1 MPNWPDFFGR
11 IFSAVVMRKLSGMLR
26 DRPSDASTGSSAAGS
41 AAVPAA
47 PGLPAISADAPPQV
61 RSQQSQQ
68 QVKQAVEGAL
78 QQARPMPE
86 EK

>member
-1 MPNWPDFFGR
+1 MRG
-11 IFSAVVMRKLSGMLR
+11 IFSIVGLLVVVAIIGLLVKKQLG
-26 DRPSDASTGSSAAGS
+26 TQ

-47 PGLPAISADAPPQV
+47 PGMPAVSADAPPQV
-61 RSQQSQQ
+61 RSQQTQQ

-78 QQARPMPE
+78 QQARPMPD

>member
-1 MPNWPDFFGR
+1 MRG
-11 IFSAVVMRKLSGMLR
+11 IFSIVGLLVVVAIIGLLVKKQLGG
-26 DRPSDASTGSSAAGS
+26 TQ
-41 AAVPAA
+41 AAVPAT
-47 PGLPAISADAPPQV
+47 PGMPAISADAPPQV
-61 RSQQSQQ
+61 RSQQTQQ

>member
-1 MPNWPDFFGR
+1 MRG
-11 IFSAVVMRKLSGMLR
+11 IFSIVGLLVVLAVVGLLVKKQLS
-26 DRPSDASTGSSAAGS
+26 TQV
-41 AAVPAA
+41 AVPAT
-47 PGLPAISADAPPQV
+47 PGMPAVSANAPPQV
-61 RSQQSQQ
+61 QSQQAQQ

>member
-1 MPNWPDFFGR
+1 MRG
-11 IFSAVVMRKLSGMLR
+11 IFSVVGLLIALAIVGLLAKKQLGTQVTVPSTPGMPAV
-26 DRPSDASTGSSAAGS
+26 
-41 AAVPAA
+41 
-47 PGLPAISADAPPQV
+47 SADAPPQV
-61 RSQQSQQ
+61 QSQQAQQ

>member
-1 MPNWPDFFGR
+1 MRG
-11 IFSAVVMRKLSGMLR
+11 IFSLVGLLVVLAIVGLLVKRQMN
-26 DRPSDASTGSSAAGS
+26 TQI
-41 AAVPAA
+41 AVPVA
-47 PGLPAISADAPPQV
+47 PGMPAVSADAPPQV
-61 RSQQSQQ
+61 QSQQAQQ

>member
-1 MPNWPDFFGR
+1 MRG
-11 IFSAVVMRKLSGMLR
+11 IFSIVGLLVTLAIIGLLVKKQLST
-26 DRPSDASTGSSAAGS
+26 PV
-41 AAVPAA
+41 AVPATA
-47 PGLPAISADAPPQV
+47 GMPAVSADAPPQV
-61 RSQQSQQ
+61 QSQQAQQ

>member
-1 MPNWPDFFGR
+1 MRG
-11 IFSAVVMRKLSGMLR
+11 IFSIVGLLLVVAIIGLLVKKQL
-26 DRPSDASTGSSAAGS
+26 GSQAA
-41 AAVPAA
+41 APAA
-47 PGLPAISADAPPQV
+47 PGLPAVSADAPPQV

>member
-1 MPNWPDFFGR
+1 MRG
-11 IFSAVVMRKLSGMLR
+11 IFSLVGLLVVLAIVGLLVKKQM
-26 DRPSDASTGSSAAGS
+26 STQV
-41 AAVPAA
+41 AVPAA
-47 PGLPAISADAPPQV
+47 PGMPAVSADAPPQV
-61 RSQQSQQ
+61 QSRQAQQ

>member
-1 MPNWPDFFGR
+1 MRG
-11 IFSAVVMRKLSGMLR
+11 IFSLVGLLVVLAIVGLLLKKQM
-26 DRPSDASTGSSAAGS
+26 STQV
-41 AAVPAA
+41 AVPAA
-47 PGLPAISADAPPQV
+47 PGMPAVSADAPPQV
-61 RSQQSQQ
+61 QSRQAQQ

>member
-1 MPNWPDFFGR
+1 MRG
-11 IFSAVVMRKLSGMLR
+11 IFSLVGLLVVLAIVGLLVKKQM
-26 DRPSDASTGSSAAGS
+26 STQI
-41 AAVPAA
+41 AVPAA
-47 PGLPAISADAPPQV
+47 PGLPTVSADAPPQV
-61 RSQQSQQ
+61 QSRQAQQ